1 MIAEQS
7 APKSTPSISS
17 LLSELAG
24 GITLKELQGIPD
36 SVMEGIYAH
45 AYEFYQLS
53 RFDDA
58 EVFFQFLCLHDPF
71 NPEYKMGLAAT
82 YQQKKQYQRAI
93 HAYEAMLAFAQSDH
107 RPKLHIGQCYLF
119 LKNKEQA
126 RESFLT
132 ILESDAPA
140 AIKAQAQAY
149 LATIKPIEKSTNSE
163 ELHGSH

>member
-1 MIAEQS
+1 LRTLVGS
-7 APKSTPSISS
+7 AS
-17 LLSELAG
+17 
-24 GITLKELQGIPD
+24 LKETQGVSD

-58 EVFFQFLCLHDPF
+58 EVFFRFLCLYDPF
-71 NPEYKMGLAAT
+71 NSEYKMGLAGT
-82 YQQKKQYQRAI
+82 LQQKKQYQNAI
-93 HAYEAMLAFAQSDH
+93 EVYEAMFAFAKNDY

-119 LKNKEQA
+119 MKNKQQA
-126 RESFLT
+126 RDSFSV

-149 LATIKPIEKSTNSE
+149 LATIKLSNKTETTGNSE
-163 ELHGSH
+163 EIHASIK